1 MQNEMK
7 VVFVTGA
14 STGIGLASVKDLSAA
29 GFTVVATVRT
39 DQDCEALLKQ
49 NFENLHVIKL
59 DVTDMAAVNSLPQKL
74 DQLGIQR
81 LHGLVNNAGVALAAP
96 FAHQNFSEIRQMIEV
111 NVLSLMSVTQALLP
125 RLRKSENS
133 TGGRI
138 VNISSVAGQNAAPF
152 LSVYAASKHAV
163 EGFSQGLRRE
173 LFPYGIDVIVIGPGS
188 IKTPIWQKGFALI
201 KDKYAGTDFAVPFAK
216 FIQLALHESENA
228 LPVEDVSRLVVRVLT
243 VKSPGY
249 RYAPVPRKWRNWYLP
264 RLLPERWLNEVI
276 SRKLAP

>member
-7 VVFVTGA
+7 AVFVTGA
-14 STGIGLASVKDLSAA
+14 STGIGLASVKDLSQA
-29 GFTVVATVRT
+29 GFTVVATVRS
-39 DQDCEALLKQ
+39 DNDRSALLAQK
-49 NFENLHVIKL
+49 FKNLHVLKL
-59 DVTDMAAVNSLPQKL
+59 DVTDFVEVASLPQRL
-74 DQLGIQR
+74 ESLGIKR

-96 FAHQNFSEIRQMIEV
+96 FVHQDFAEIRQMIEV
-111 NVLSLMSVTQALLP
+111 NVLSLMSVTQVLLP
-125 RLRKSENS
+125 MLKKSEHA

-173 LFPYGIDVIVIGPGS
+173 LFLYGIDVIVIGPGS

-201 KDKYAGTDFAVPFAK
+201 KDKYASTDFAGPFAK

-228 LPVEDVSRLVVRVLT
+228 LPVEEVSCLVVQALT
-243 VKSPGY
+243 ARSPRY

-264 RLLPERWLNEVI
+264 KLVPERWLNQI
-276 SRKLAP
+276 LARKLAP